1 MFALVNEK
9 SNENKVL
16 SYFLFCSL
24 LTKGGLLGGIGELLA
39 AFTGM
44 IMIASGTLKM
54 S

>member
-1 MFALVNEK
+1 LLALVNEK

-24 LTKGGLLGGIGELLA
+24 LAKGGLLGGIGVLLA

-44 IMIASGTLKM
+44 IMIASGTPKM